1 MTTKIVRNW
10 DTPQSDY
17 EFRDD
22 EDVRSEAQAT
32 HSHRYHNHLLFL
44 HNLEHH
50 LFKGVYAVDAYP
62 TMLKYV
68 TYLHEK
74 EDPLWDILTDH
85 YACFN
90 IMAATRV
97 TSSVSLHIW
106 RQISSGTVPTRT
118 VSLTAKHRRRQR
130 INHAGTDQKTHTLI

>member
-1 MTTKIVRNW
+1 MTTKIVKNW
-10 DTPQSDY
+10 DTHQADY
-17 EFRDD
+17 EYRDD

-85 YACFN
+85 YAENDIKDVAALLAADF
-90 IMAATRV
+90 IMDCTNEDGIPDCEAPPPPEDKSRWYGPEDDYFTFGNSAR
-97 TSSVSLHIW
+97 
-106 RQISSGTVPTRT
+106 
-118 VSLTAKHRRRQR
+118 
-130 INHAGTDQKTHTLI
+130 